1 MATTEFD
8 QSMSFDDLN
17 SDAGMTRLAFFE
29 QALLQ
34 MGYAPSALS
43 GQYGITRELRK
54 ADPQRVFELAKQAGL
69 TTATSF
75 DEFRGD
81 DVITRGEAATVLV
94 RSTGQEVGSTQE
106 GLQAAVDLGLFQSV
120 GDGSAEFLNRWFE
133 DVLGRGEGVLPT
145 PPENL
150 EDAIGALEDPLGLVD
165 VPAVSEPAVSEPAGG
180 TTAGDDPIAE
190 TVTDDP
196 NVNDPNELNT
206 EQRNALEI
214 IRDKLSEY
222 GLSGLDDFAKNALL
236 RGDTTEVVLMNLR
249 DTNQFQE
256 RFAGMQIRRDN
267 GMSAISP
274 AEYIRLERGYRQVMM
289 AAGIPEG
296 FYDAPDDFAAFIG
309 NDVSQAEMT
318 ERVAMAATAV
328 QSIDPNLK
336 TQLQDLYGIG
346 VENDGELTAYFLD
359 PERGTSLIE
368 QRLQMEAAGL
378 SAAAVGTLGA
388 GFERQTAERL
398 ADLNVQQREI
408 TERLKGQRAVT
419 QQLVGE
425 QEAMT
430 TSEFAA
436 AEFGLDSE
444 ATADL
449 ARLRRQRQERG
460 RRQMGALVTG
470 AGASGLGR
478 AT

>member
-17 SDAGMTRLAFFE
+17 SGAGMTRLAFFE

-34 MGYAPSALS
+34 MGYARSALS
-43 GQYGITRELRK
+43 GQYGTTREFRE

-75 DEFRGD
+75 DEFRGG

-120 GDGSAEFLNRWFE
+120 GDGSAEFLSRWFE
-133 DVLGRGEGVLPT
+133 DVVGRGEGVLPT

-165 VPAVSEPAVSEPAGG
+165 VPAASEPDGG
-180 TTAGDDPIAE
+180 TTAGDDDMA
-190 TVTDDP
+190 DD
-196 NVNDPNELNT
+196 DAADDDELDA

-222 GLSGLDDFAKNALL
+222 GLSGLDEFAKNALL

-249 DTNQFQE
+249 ITEQFQE

-296 FYDAPDDFAAFIG
+296 FYDSPDDFAAFIG

-408 TERLKGQRAVT
+408 TERFRGQRAVM

-425 QEAMT
+425 QDAMT

>member
-1 MATTEFD
+1 
-8 QSMSFDDLN
+8 
-17 SDAGMTRLAFFE
+17 
-29 QALLQ
+29 
-34 MGYAPSALS
+34 
-43 GQYGITRELRK
+43 
-54 ADPQRVFELAKQAGL
+54 
-69 TTATSF
+69 
-75 DEFRGD
+75 
-81 DVITRGEAATVLV
+81 
-94 RSTGQEVGSTQE
+94 
-106 GLQAAVDLGLFQSV
+106 
-120 GDGSAEFLNRWFE
+120 
-133 DVLGRGEGVLPT
+133 
-145 PPENL
+145 
-150 EDAIGALEDPLGLVD
+150 
-165 VPAVSEPAVSEPAGG
+165 
-180 TTAGDDPIAE
+180 
-190 TVTDDP
+190 
-196 NVNDPNELNT
+196 
-206 EQRNALEI
+206 
-214 IRDKLSEY
+214 
-222 GLSGLDDFAKNALL
+222 
-236 RGDTTEVVLMNLR
+236 
-249 DTNQFQE
+249 
-256 RFAGMQIRRDN
+256 MQIRRDN